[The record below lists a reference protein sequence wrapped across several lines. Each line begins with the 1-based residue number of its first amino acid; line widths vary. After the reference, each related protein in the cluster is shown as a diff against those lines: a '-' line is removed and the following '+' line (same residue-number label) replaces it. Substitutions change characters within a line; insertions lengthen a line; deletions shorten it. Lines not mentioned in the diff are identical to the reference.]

1 MAKAPR
7 FWYACRHPK
16 NQEARKMKFNILI
29 VDDEY
34 YICEGLR
41 TMLENFQ
48 IQEIG
53 EIRTC
58 YSGEEALTICQTFKP
73 QIILTDIK
81 MSKINGIELIKQLNR
96 FLYPVRFLV
105 LSGYDD
111 YDYVRSAFQN
121 GAVDYLL
128 KPVISTQLE
137 KLIRKQC
144 QFLQENVVSDN
155 ELYSREKAITL
166 SRRLFSI
173 ITQPEYAFASSSQ
186 TEEIQRYLPYCS
198 YAFYII
204 ACSEEKNDLI
214 HEIINQIYDYCNS
227 NAIDTFLCSDFSK
240 NKIAFLLNCPQEAP
254 DFSSLWKIILDSSA
268 ETAALA
274 IGISRVGSLSS
285 LYSLYYE
292 TENRLSLRLLD
303 GYGKIYHSDLPPLSK
318 KQPGK
323 IKQITSNL
331 LQSPE
336 LLNTGNLWEQ
346 LCTQLHRLN
355 ITDLKHF
362 YTYFTGLLCSHMA
375 DYDHSEQMEHIPTFY
390 DFSSYGELEQ
400 FLNRQLQIY
409 ASYYPKELKN
419 RSNIENIKEYI
430 DNNFTNSITLKEVA
444 DLYFISTSHLSK
456 LFHEKYN
463 MSFQEYLAYRRMT
476 YAENLLHDPLL
487 SIQEIA
493 DMTGYDNA
501 FNFSRAF
508 KNYFGISP
516 SHYRKQN
523 S

>member
-1 MAKAPR
+1 MR
-7 FWYACRHPK
+7 FD
-16 NQEARKMKFNILI
+16 ILI

-34 YICEGLR
+34 YICEGIR
-41 TMLENFQ
+41 TMLMNFQ
-48 IQEIG
+48 IPEIG

-73 QIILTDIK
+73 QIVLTDIK
-81 MSKINGIELIKQLNR
+81 MSGINGIELIQQLNM

-111 YDYVRSAFQN
+111 YEYVRSAFQN

-128 KPVISTQLE
+128 KPVISTQFE

-144 QFLQENVVSDN
+144 QFLQENVLSDN
-155 ELYSREKAITL
+155 DLCSREKAITL
-166 SRRLFSI
+166 SRQFFAI
-173 ITQPEYAFASSSQ
+173 ITQPEYTFASASH
-186 TEEIQRYLPYCS
+186 TKEIQHYLPYDN
-198 YAFYII
+198 YVFYII
-204 ACSEEKNDLI
+204 ACSEDRDNFI
-214 HEIINQIYDYCNS
+214 HKIINQIYDYCDS
-227 NAIDTFLCSDFSK
+227 HAIHAFLCSDLPK
-240 NKIAFLLNCPQEAP
+240 DKIAFLLNCSLEAP
-254 DFSSLWKIILDSSA
+254 DLSPLWEIILDGSGGSS
-268 ETAALA
+268 ELA
-274 IGISRVGSLSS
+274 IGMSSLGSISL

-292 TENRLSLRLLD
+292 AENRLSLRLLN
-303 GYGKIYHSDLPPLSK
+303 GYGRIYRSELPPLSK

-336 LLNTGNLWEQ
+336 LLTNGNLWEQ

-362 YTYFTGLLCSHMA
+362 YNYFTGLLRSHLA
-375 DYDHSEQMEHIPTFY
+375 DYNNSESMEQIPRFY
-390 DFSSYGELEQ
+390 DFASYKELEQ
-400 FLNRQLQIY
+400 FLNQQLQIY
-409 ASYYPKELKN
+409 ASCYPKELKS

-430 DNNFTNSITLKEVA
+430 DNNFTNNITLKEVA

-463 MSFQEYLAYRRMT
+463 MSFQEYLVYRRMT
-476 YAENLLHDPLL
+476 YAESLLHDPLL
-487 SIQEIA
+487 SIQEVA
-493 DMTGYDNA
+493 SMTGYDNA

-516 SHYRKQN
+516 SHYRKQD